1 MNAKSSP
8 LTTHVLNTGI
18 GAPAQGLS
26 LSLHRLK
33 EDSSWEFVN
42 SGTTNQDGRL
52 ENGLLTQEQFTV
64 GMYKMHFSTGEYFKK
79 LNQVTFYPY
88 VEVKFE

>member
-1 MNAKSSP
+1 M
-8 LTTHVLNTGI
+8 LWCD
-18 GAPAQGLS
+18 
-26 LSLHRLK
+26 R
-33 EDSSWEFVN
+33 
-42 SGTTNQDGRL
+42 TTNQDGRL

-88 VEVKFE
+88 VEVKFEWLNMSEY